1 MTAYTVT
8 TEAERLQSLFEHSD
22 IDLDEVVHRAVSSI
36 IENSILWLSFSD
48 GSEWPIPQ
56 PWCIEDRTA

>member
-1 MTAYTVT
+1 MSYASS
-8 TEAERLQSLFEHSD
+8 TEAERMQYLFERHD
-22 IDLDEVVHRAVSSI
+22 LDLDEVIRRSISAV

-56 PWCIEDRTA
+56 PWCSEDRAA

>member
-1 MTAYTVT
+1 MSYTSS
-8 TEAERLQSLFEHSD
+8 TEAERLQSLFEHHD
-22 IDLDEVVHRAVSSI
+22 LNLDEIIRHAVSSV

-56 PWCIEDRTA
+56 PWCSEGEAA